1 MSIIGNSV
9 GSALPKTDYT
19 QTDSTAAD
27 YLKGKPTLD
36 GKFDTKLSIGG
47 GTLTGA
53 LTMKGIILTSG
64 VDYGTQLPGTATAG
78 KLYFLKLEE

>member
-27 YLKGKPTLD
+27 YLEGRTNLNNLIN
-36 GKFDTKLSIGG
+36 TKLSLGG
-47 GTLTGA
+47 GTLQGNL
-53 LTMKGIILTSG
+53 LTKGIILTSG
-64 VDYGTQLPGTATAG
+64 VDYGTQLPSTSTVG
-78 KLYFLKLEE
+78 KLFFLKLG